1 VARALNFPE
10 LVKGVWRRIWPVVKQ
25 AATEW
30 SSDNAPRLGAA
41 LSYYTIFSIAPV
53 LIVVIAV
60 AGMFLGAQAAQGEI
74 ARQLG
79 TMIGPE
85 AAKTIQDAVA
95 KASAHRSGTIAS
107 IIGIATLLVGASGV
121 MLELQGAL
129 NTVWKVL
136 PKPGANITRFLRA
149 RVLALGLVLSFGF
162 ILLVSMVASA
172 GLEVL
177 SKWMGGYLPGWVIL
191 GYALNYGVS
200 IAVVAAFFAL
210 LFKVLPDA
218 TVAWK
223 DVWVGAFIT
232 SVLFHLGKYG
242 IALYIGRAS
251 VASTFGAAGSLAVLL
266 VWIYYSSQILLFG
279 AELTR
284 AYADRY
290 GSRVRPDENAV
301 EAPHAAAERLAAE
314 KAQKLDVPPS
324 EALAQARGEPPP
336 PKERKPLGKAIPIA
350 LAIVAGWQLFK
361 RPKSR

>member
-1 VARALNFPE
+1 
-10 LVKGVWRRIWPVVKQ
+10 
-25 AATEW
+25 
-30 SSDNAPRLGAA
+30 
-41 LSYYTIFSIAPV
+41 V

-60 AGMFLGAQAAQGEI
+60 AGLFLGEKAAQGEI

-79 TMIGPE
+79 TMLGPE

-107 IIGIATLLVGASGV
+107 IVGIATLLVGASGV

-136 PKPGANITRFLRA
+136 PRPGVNVKRFLRA

-177 SKWMGGYLPGWVIL
+177 SHWVGGYLPGWIAL
-191 GYALNYGVS
+191 GYGLNYGVS
-200 IAVVAAFFAL
+200 IGVVAVFFAL

-218 TVAWK
+218 DVAWK

-232 SVLFHLGKYG
+232 SILFHLGKYG

-284 AYADRY
+284 AYANLY
-290 GSRVRPDENAV
+290 GKKVRPDENAV

-314 KAQKLDVPPS
+314 KAQKLDVPP
-324 EALAQARGEPPP
+324 EKALAVARGQTPPVP
-336 PKERKPLGKAIPIA
+336 QRKPLGKVIPLA
-350 LAIVAGWQLFK
+350 LAIVAGWQLFR